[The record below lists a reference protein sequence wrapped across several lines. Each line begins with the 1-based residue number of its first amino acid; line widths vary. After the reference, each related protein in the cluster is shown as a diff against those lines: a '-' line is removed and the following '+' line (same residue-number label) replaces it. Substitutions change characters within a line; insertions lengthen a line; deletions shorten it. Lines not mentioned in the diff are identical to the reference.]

1 MLSDLKVTMLG
12 YLIKKSHHQGDQASQ
27 DTTNLKKKKE
37 IKGRLGKQVSITRQY
52 ELTKTLQCSG
62 CINLLINK

>member
-27 DTTNLKKKKE
+27 DTTNLKKKIE
-37 IKGRLGKQVSITRQY
+37 IKGRLGKRV
-52 ELTKTLQCSG
+52 
-62 CINLLINK
+62 